1 MPASGE
7 ARRSRRRRSVL
18 AGIALVLACLTIVLA
33 TTSLWVHQV
42 VLNTDRFT
50 SLVTNVISE
59 PAVIDPIS
67 SRVSEQVVVA
77 LGVEQRIADRLPDAA
92 KPLARA
98 LAVQIQDAID
108 KRLQQV
114 LANPKIQTAL
124 LATVRFAHEHMVNL
138 LRGDTTAVTIVDGYI
153 QLNVFPIVGAALT
166 ELQSMG
172 LIPADIQ
179 LPDLS
184 ADDAPAVLAQRLQD
198 SLGVTLP
205 PNFGTIPLI
214 QAARLETAQGLVQA
228 FDVLVVVLIVL
239 AIALVALALWL
250 ARDRRRMVVYLAL
263 AIIVAFILSRF
274 AIRGIESFIVSQV
287 ANPDMATGLREI
299 LDAVVANLGGV
310 TTIVI
315 VVTAI
320 VAVAAYLLGRP
331 AWFVRLTSGRAPVI
345 YAPAT
350 TGAAGAT
357 PGAATVDSPAATTA
371 DTASSA
377 TSASA
382 ADPAAAVATTRVAT
396 PGAAEPIVPGA
407 EPAAA
412 STGRPELRPLVREH
426 RSTAEKAGI
435 AAIAFAIAWL
445 ALGIEIALLGAA
457 LVGAWLII
465 VRLLADESDDGG
477 GTQPGAGSVVGR

>member
-1 MPASGE
+1 M
-7 ARRSRRRRSVL
+7 L

-67 SRVSEQVVVA
+67 ARVSEQVVVA

-114 LANPKIQTAL
+114 LANPKIQAAL
-124 LATVRFAHEHMVNL
+124 LATIRFAHEHMVNL
-138 LRGDTTAVTIVDGYI
+138 LRGDTSAVTIVDGYI

-166 ELQSMG
+166 EIQSMG

-184 ADDAPAVLAQRLQD
+184 ADEAPGILAQRLQD
-198 SLGVTLP
+198 TLGITLP
-205 PNFGTIPLI
+205 PNFGTIPLV

-239 AIALVALALWL
+239 AIALAALALWL
-250 ARDRRRMVVYLAL
+250 ARDRRRMLVYLAL
-263 AIIVAFILSRF
+263 ATIVAFILSRF

-315 VVTAI
+315 VATAI
-320 VAVAAYLLGRP
+320 VAVVAYLLGRP
-331 AWFVRLTSGRAPVI
+331 AWLVRLTSRHASAI

-350 TGAAGAT
+350 TGAGAGAT
-357 PGAATVDSPAATTA
+357 PGAATVDAATSA
-371 DTASSA
+371 ASSA
-377 TSASA
+377 
-382 ADPAAAVATTRVAT
+382 DAAAVATTRVAT
-396 PGAAEPIVPGA
+396 PGSPAPIVPSTA
-407 EPAAA
+407 PAAT

-457 LVGAWLII
+457 LVGAWLLI
-465 VRLLADESDDGG
+465 VHLLADESDDGG